1 VLNHVSARIEAG
13 QTVALVGVTGS
24 GKSTLINLL
33 PRLHDP
39 PPGTVFVDGVD
50 VRDLPLHELRAAIGF
65 VPQEPFLFSDSLA
78 DNIAFGL
85 DARAGAGEAGRPGPF
100 GPGADSR
107 VRESTLEREEQ
118 RSLRDGERGWGP
130 SSVESDDR
138 MQRIQQAAAVARL
151 DKDVAGFPKG
161 YDTQVGERGITL
173 SGGQKQR
180 TAIARAVVTD
190 PSILILDDALS
201 SVDTYTEEEILTRLR
216 GVMRQRTSII
226 VSHRVSTVRDADQ
239 IFVLDGG
246 AIVER
251 GTHEQLIRRD
261 GLYAELHRKQLLEE
275 ELSAS

>member
-1 VLNHVSARIEAG
+1 
-13 QTVALVGVTGS
+13 
-24 GKSTLINLL
+24 LL

-85 DARAGAGEAGRPGPF
+85 DARAGAGRAGEARETGRPGPF

-107 VRESTLEREEQ
+107 ARESTLEREEQ
-118 RSLRDGERGWGP
+118 RSLRDGKRGWGP
-130 SSVESDDR
+130 ASLENDDR